1 MLIEIE
7 SVSGDKILHGKYLT
21 KFELQ
26 NVMNEFF
33 EMVYEQDFISAFCTH
48 LEYEEIQ
55 YSNDVR
61 VDYVIDLD
69 THQLIKPEYE

>member
-7 SVSGDKILHGKYLT
+7 SVFGDKILHGKYLT
-21 KFELQ
+21 KLELE
-26 NVMNEFF
+26 NVMNELF
-33 EMVYEQDFISAFCTH
+33 ETVDERDFISVFCIRY
-48 LEYEEIQ
+48 EYEEIQ
-55 YSNDVR
+55 DSNDIR